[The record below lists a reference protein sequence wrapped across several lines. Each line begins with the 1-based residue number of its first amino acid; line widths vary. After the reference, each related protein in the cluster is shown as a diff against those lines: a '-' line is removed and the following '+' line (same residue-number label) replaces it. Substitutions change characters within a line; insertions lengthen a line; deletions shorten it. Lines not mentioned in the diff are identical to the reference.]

1 MKSGG
6 KIEVEGLRELVMATD
21 KHEISALSSPLPGI
35 SRNSQQHLGTVPKVE
50 NNFARTHRKNLEM
63 DQRTILFQFPR
74 MYFFSKYYCFLHS
87 LCHCHCLP
95 IGFTKCLSWSNSGC
109 SIYFVIVRQL
119 CPTVMHRLN
128 HHLSHV
134 SQFHLKLPSQTE
146 FAFQCN
152 M

>member
-1 MKSGG
+1 MKS
-6 KIEVEGLRELVMATD
+6 VHFLLLCLA
-21 KHEISALSSPLPGI
+21 SPETSNNIWERFQKLKTILPEP
-35 SRNSQQHLGTVPKVE
+35 TE
-50 NNFARTHRKNLEM
+50 KNLEM

-74 MYFFSKYYCFLHS
+74 MYFFLSKYYCFLHS

-134 SQFHLKLPSQTE
+134 SKFHLKLPSQTE

-152 M
+152 V